1 MRQCPPKRQ
10 GKRASL
16 FLRVWWPSPRV
27 PSGTACGD
35 SFLSTHAIVFFSSL
49 WLVSLIMIAASA
61 YALQFLT
68 ATRDRARLQNA
79 APYLHS
85 ELFNHGNRVEQRF
98 LFSHD
103 ELRSLFPPLLRFLS
117 ATCAGSLSQFQIC
130 KQVWAFLRQN
140 QLCYA
145 RRVTLVHVRALVVAR

>member
-1 MRQCPPKRQ
+1 
-10 GKRASL
+10 
-16 FLRVWWPSPRV
+16 V
-27 PSGTACGD
+27 PFGTACGD
-35 SFLSTHAIVFFSSL
+35 SFLSTNAIAFFSSLL

-98 LFSHD
+98 LFLTTSCA
-103 ELRSLFPPLLRFLS
+103 LS
-117 ATCAGSLSQFQIC
+117 
-130 KQVWAFLRQN
+130 FLRYCVSFRPLVQ
-140 QLCYA
+140 A
-145 RRVTLVHVRALVVAR
+145 RYRSFKFASKYGLSYVKINSAMQGG